1 MLPAPPYG
9 AGQEVLYTR
18 NDEHAALPVP
28 DPPDGALLAGGRVGD
43 SVRVL
48 EGALLAGDRVGGSVR
63 VLEGALLAGGWVSRR
78 VGGSVLPLDGADEP
92 EAWVGD
98 PTPEVQSAS
107 KNDTPLPPP
116 LS

>member
-1 MLPAPPYG
+1 M
-9 AGQEVLYTR
+9 LYTR

-28 DPPDGALLAGGRVGD
+28 DPPD
-43 SVRVL
+43 
-48 EGALLAGDRVGGSVR
+48 GALLAGDRVGGSVR

>member
-1 MLPAPPYG
+1 MPHG
-9 AGQEVLYTR
+9 AGQEVLCTR

-28 DPPDGALLAGGRVGD
+28 DPTDGALLAGGR
-43 SVRVL
+43 L
-48 EGALLAGDRVGGSVR
+48 GGSVR
-63 VLEGALLAGGWVSRR
+63 VLEGALLAGGRL
-78 VGGSVLPLDGADEP
+78 GGSVLPRDGADEP

-98 PTPEVQSAS
+98 PRPEMQSAS

>member
-1 MLPAPPYG
+1 MPYG

-28 DPPDGALLAGGRVGD
+28 DPPDGALLAGGR
-43 SVRVL
+43 L
-48 EGALLAGDRVGGSVR
+48 GGSVR
-63 VLEGALLAGGWVSRR
+63 VVEGALLAGGRLGGSVR
-78 VGGSVLPLDGADEP
+78 VVEGALLAGGRLGGSVLPRDGADEP

-98 PTPEVQSAS
+98 PRPEMQSAS